1 MADYVRSFLNIVEA
15 ALSEFDFCNADA
27 IDLVDADNE
36 KEIIWHLCAPK
47 LSHQNSQ
54 TLCSR

>member
-36 KEIIWHLCAPK
+36 KEII
-47 LSHQNSQ
+47 
-54 TLCSR
+54 